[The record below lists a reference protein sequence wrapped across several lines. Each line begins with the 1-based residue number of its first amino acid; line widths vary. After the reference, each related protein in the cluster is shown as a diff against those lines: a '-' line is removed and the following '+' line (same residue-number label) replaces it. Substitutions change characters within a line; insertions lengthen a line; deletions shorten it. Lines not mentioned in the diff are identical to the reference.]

1 MLGLLEQFRTFS
13 ATACYAFSW
22 PKSIFLEQYLRPII
36 KKPYIW
42 TLKKIWQSIFNF
54 VNNIKNMIMLLLS
67 FLLFASYY
75 DNVKKLNYV
84 KESGVSLKSQSNMQ
98 LSKT

>member
-1 MLGLLEQFRTFS
+1 
-13 ATACYAFSW
+13 
-22 PKSIFLEQYLRPII
+22 
-36 KKPYIW
+36 
-42 TLKKIWQSIFNF
+42 
-54 VNNIKNMIMLLLS
+54 MLLLS
-67 FLLFASYY
+67 FLLFASCY